1 MLYVTNPAYS
11 LMCALTMIL
20 GEGYPPSGEVRFFF
34 GNFLIETRL
43 GAIRPGIFIP
53 GEKLQSRYQAKHGS
67 GPHLNTEIIRC

>member
-34 GNFLIETRL
+34 FFGGNF
-43 GAIRPGIFIP
+43 
-53 GEKLQSRYQAKHGS
+53 K
-67 GPHLNTEIIRC
+67 